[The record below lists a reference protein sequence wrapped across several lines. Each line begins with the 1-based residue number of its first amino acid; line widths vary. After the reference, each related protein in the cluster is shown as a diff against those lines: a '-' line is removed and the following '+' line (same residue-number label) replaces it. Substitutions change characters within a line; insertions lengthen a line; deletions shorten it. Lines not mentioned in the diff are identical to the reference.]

1 MALSK
6 IMKLP
11 KRFSCVFLYLII
23 ICCNTDKNEPQIA
36 SNNKNLITGGNIVLI
51 FDHTP
56 DELFIPYEKDKFLGG
71 RSYLKYIAS
80 YIDKKGITHRI
91 NPERNLSIDT
101 ITISIEDSVTEIY
114 FEEIGLEGKSFLFKT
129 GDTAKITYT
138 QGTPKI
144 EILNRKVKK
153 YDFKLETISQI
164 KQKEISPF
172 ENFFRN
178 VHFPDLNKKLNKEE
192 ILKFVKEESQKNSS
206 ILLGDLNR
214 QKKILDSVYKNHQ
227 LSSEVYE
234 YYNLK
239 LHYINLSRMARLKEI
254 PNYNQKGQ
262 IQIEKEYLST
272 PSNLQIGTK
281 REQIPNIRKIIYA
294 GDSLLNFKFY
304 QEFLL
309 DNFLPNYIENNTT
322 KFSFNYGNFGGSY
335 YEWEQIFDTIKQSN
349 LFPENVNRFLLFH
362 YMDRIAS
369 DLSPEIIGE
378 YYQKLISESKDCTYV
393 DLINYKYNLEK
404 GTVGNMLSL
413 WDSYNSSYYLEE
425 IIQKNVGKVIFI
437 NFWASWC
444 QPCIE
449 MIPDFKKL
457 EEQFSQKGVIF
468 ITIAFDKDHNK
479 WKSSQSF
486 KSMETSEYNYIL
498 RNPYSSKFLKDNKV
512 FYVPRYLIINK
523 SGDIINPNA
532 PKPNESKLSDILNRY
547 LSE

>member
-1 MALSK
+1 M
-6 IMKLP
+6 MKLP
-11 KRFSCVFLYLII
+11 KKFLCVFLYLVT
-23 ICCNTDKNEPQIA
+23 ICCNSDKNEPQITL
-36 SNNKNLITGGNIVLI
+36 SDEKITTGGNITLI
-51 FDHTP
+51 FYHIP

-129 GDTAKITYT
+129 DDTAKITYT
-138 QGTPKI
+138 QGTPRI
-144 EILNRKVKK
+144 EILNRKIKK

-164 KQKEISPF
+164 KQKEMSSF
-172 ENFFRN
+172 ENFFRQ
-178 VHFPDLNKKLNKEE
+178 VHFPDSNKKLEE
-192 ILKFVKEESQKNSS
+192 EEFIKFLKEESQKNSEV
-206 ILLGDLNR
+206 LLNDLKR
-214 QKKILDSVYKNHQ
+214 QKKILDSVYKNGL
-227 LSSEVYE
+227 LSSEVFD

-239 LHYINLSRMARLKEI
+239 LHYINLSRMAKLKEI
-254 PNYNQKGQ
+254 LSYSQKAQ
-262 IQIEKEYLST
+262 VEIEQEYILL
-272 PSNLQIGTK
+272 PSKLQIGRE
-281 REQIPNIRKIIYA
+281 REQITNLREAIYA

-309 DNFLPNYIENNTT
+309 DNFLPNYIENKTT
-322 KFSFNYGNFGGSY
+322 KFSFNYGNFGGNY
-335 YEWEQIFDTIKQSN
+335 YEWEQIFDNIKQSN
-349 LFPENVNRFLLFH
+349 LFPENVNQFLLYH

-369 DLSPEIIGE
+369 DLSPEIIWE
-378 YYQKLISESKDCTYV
+378 YYKKLISESKDCTYV
-393 DLINYKYNLEK
+393 NLINYKYDIEK
-404 GTVGNMLSL
+404 RTKGNMLSL

-425 IIQKNVGKVIFI
+425 IVQKNVGKVIFI

-457 EEQFSQKGVIF
+457 EEQFSRKGVIF

-523 SGDIINPNA
+523 SGNIVNPNA